1 MELPEGV
8 LVKFSIYLLAC
19 REFLNRLS
27 ALYVGTHRDDIISD
41 DICIERFNEK
51 LFEFFERSS
60 NNNNLKQAADS
71 LGNRLHTEAIDI
83 RGENK
88 QAANVLDE
96 VVGGILDNAETFN
109 YQSELDGFHVRG
121 REIGI
126 EYFRASPWVDI
137 EQISKRFCSL
147 DVRYVDV
154 KYGVFEEVPS
164 RACFTHKN
172 PYHPTTPMAYCRNIG
187 GRPDV
192 IHLNFT
198 FGHNFYSF
206 LSYLFWFIHEYTAHI
221 FANDH
226 NGNEIFNDGWLLHA
240 IDNFLRSK
248 TVLADATINAYQIN
262 VFTEHLID
270 GLIRSARIGRST
282 ACSIASLP
290 LEDPDRFNQITYE
303 LAAFQPQLGE
313 ERTWPTDFINAL
325 GEQYVIS
332 RERLLEKID
341 ASDCIRSLMKTL
353 LLI

>member
-1 MELPEGV
+1 
-8 LVKFSIYLLAC
+8 
-19 REFLNRLS
+19 
-27 ALYVGTHRDDIISD
+27 
-41 DICIERFNEK
+41 
-51 LFEFFERSS
+51 
-60 NNNNLKQAADS
+60 
-71 LGNRLHTEAIDI
+71 
-83 RGENK
+83 
-88 QAANVLDE
+88 
-96 VVGGILDNAETFN
+96 
-109 YQSELDGFHVRG
+109 
-121 REIGI
+121 
-126 EYFRASPWVDI
+126 
-137 EQISKRFCSL
+137 
-147 DVRYVDV
+147 
-154 KYGVFEEVPS
+154 
-164 RACFTHKN
+164 
-172 PYHPTTPMAYCRNIG
+172 
-187 GRPDV
+187 
-192 IHLNFT
+192 
-198 FGHNFYSF
+198 
-206 LSYLFWFIHEYTAHI
+206 LFWFIHEYTAHI